1 MIRLFD
7 NAVQQLTRGLAF
19 AGARHAVLAQNV
31 ANAETPGY
39 QPKDLEFDDFLGGPA
54 GDPSPRLEQ
63 VSLTTGGPRL
73 VTSSDG
79 VRRPDGNGV
88 HLERQ
93 MARIA
98 ENTIYQHTLVQVLA
112 SQFNTLKQ
120 AISGRV

>member
-1 MIRLFD
+1 VIRLFD
-7 NAVQQLTRGLAF
+7 GAVQQLTRGLAF

-39 QPKDLEFDDFLGGPA
+39 QPKDLVFDDLLEAPS
-54 GDPSPRLEQ
+54 GDLSPRVAQ
-63 VSLTTGGPRL
+63 ASLGAGGPRL
-73 VTSSDG
+73 VTSTDG

-98 ENTIYQHTLVQVLA
+98 ENTIYQHTLVQVLS
-112 SQFNTLKQ
+112 SQFNTLK
-120 AISGRV
+120 